1 MQSNVSQAFVI
12 SAMSAI
18 ASNVVQL
25 LWVFYRAYTE
35 TAHAQYEAL
44 HETQTEV
51 QQLQLVLTQLSYLI
65 GESEATYGVSNWTT
79 DLREIERCLKDNK
92 KVLEKFV
99 LNLQRRSP
107 WRTVTAPFTWP
118 VKNSKR
124 MKMIRRVNNANA
136 KLTTTLG
143 APPVFV
149 RLSEDADQKTLT
161 MPQ

>member
-1 MQSNVSQAFVI
+1 
-12 SAMSAI
+12 MSAI

-99 LNLQRRSP
+99 LNLQRRLLNLLSVI
-107 WRTVTAPFTWP
+107 RAPRKWLISVPRHFP
-118 VKNSKR
+118 ISLLFPFCSGQALLFSLL
-124 MKMIRRVNNANA
+124 ISS
-136 KLTTTLG
+136 LL
-143 APPVFV
+143 P
-149 RLSEDADQKTLT
+149 
-161 MPQ
+161 